1 MLTNFETCDIVRT
14 AQNVLF
20 VFYSLLAEKRPGK
33 KESSADGI
41 LFLQKDKI
49 RMHFREKKL
58 FFGDS
63 EKLQAGAAFVHIYRS
78 IFWRG
83 IFNHKQHELC

>member
-1 MLTNFETCDIVRT
+1 MFQLEKTSTEENTNCKIFVKYQGNSFSNFETCDIVRT

-20 VFYSLLAEKRPGK
+20 VFYSLLTEKRPGK

-49 RMHFREKKL
+49 RMHFT
-58 FFGDS
+58 
-63 EKLQAGAAFVHIYRS
+63 
-78 IFWRG
+78 
-83 IFNHKQHELC
+83 